1 MNVQVSGHH
10 VEVTQP
16 IHDYVLAKLER
27 VQRHFDHVIDI
38 NVILSVQKLRQKAEI
53 SVHLRGK
60 DIHVES
66 DDEDLYAAIDLMMD
80 KLDRQII
87 KHKQKAYSHPHDALK
102 RQAADEYPGLR
113 VCWHSAHERGGC
125 LQTPGIAVEWRAF
138 RHPPP
143 DPGVPETRL
152 SLL

>member
-16 IHDYVLAKLER
+16 IRDYVLSKLER
-27 VQRHFDHVIDI
+27 VQRHFDQVIDI

-53 SVHLRGK
+53 SVHMSGK

-66 DDEDLYAAIDLMMD
+66 DDEDMYAAIDLMMD

-87 KHKQKAYSHPHDALK
+87 KHKQKAFGHPHDALK
-102 RQAADEYPGLR
+102 RQTAE
-113 VCWHSAHERGGC
+113 E
-125 LQTPGIAVEWRAF
+125 
-138 RHPPP
+138 
-143 DPGVPETRL
+143 
-152 SLL
+152 

>member
-10 VEVTQP
+10 VEVTQA
-16 IHDYVLAKLER
+16 IRDYVLSKLER
-27 VQRHFDHVIDI
+27 IQRHFDQVIEI

-53 SVHLRGK
+53 SVHLPGK

-87 KHKQKAYSHPHDALK
+87 KHKQKTYAHPHDALK
-102 RQAADEYPGLR
+102 RQAAE
-113 VCWHSAHERGGC
+113 E
-125 LQTPGIAVEWRAF
+125 
-138 RHPPP
+138 
-143 DPGVPETRL
+143 
-152 SLL
+152 

>member
-10 VEVTQP
+10 VEVTQA
-16 IHDYVLAKLER
+16 IRDYVLSKLER
-27 VQRHFDHVIDI
+27 VQRHFDQVIEI

-53 SVHLRGK
+53 SVHMPGK

-66 DDEDLYAAIDLMMD
+66 DDADMYAAIDLMMD

-102 RQAADEYPGLR
+102 RQAAE
-113 VCWHSAHERGGC
+113 E
-125 LQTPGIAVEWRAF
+125 
-138 RHPPP
+138 
-143 DPGVPETRL
+143 
-152 SLL
+152 

>member
-16 IHDYVLAKLER
+16 IRDYVVSKLER
-27 VQRHFDHVIDI
+27 IQRHFDQVIEI
-38 NVILSVQKLRQKAEI
+38 NVILSVQKLKQKAEI
-53 SVHLRGK
+53 SVHMPGK

-87 KHKQKAYSHPHDALK
+87 KHKQKTYAHPHDALK
-102 RQAADEYPGLR
+102 RQEAE
-113 VCWHSAHERGGC
+113 E
-125 LQTPGIAVEWRAF
+125 
-138 RHPPP
+138 
-143 DPGVPETRL
+143 
-152 SLL
+152 

>member
-10 VEVTQP
+10 VEVTEA

-38 NVILSVQKLRQKAEI
+38 NVILSVQKLTQKAEI
-53 SVHLRGK
+53 SLHVRGK

-102 RQAADEYPGLR
+102 RQAADE
-113 VCWHSAHERGGC
+113 
-125 LQTPGIAVEWRAF
+125 
-138 RHPPP
+138 
-143 DPGVPETRL
+143 
-152 SLL
+152 